1 MRHREIL
8 WESKD
13 SEIRLSAATLK
24 RALKLALGLSPSERA
39 TLAHDVLASL
49 DGPSDADATQAWETE
64 ILRRLDQLETGT
76 AQTIEADEV
85 LRRIDARLSRR

>member
-1 MRHREIL
+1 M
-8 WESKD
+8 
-13 SEIRLSAATLK
+13 SAATLK
-24 RALKLALGLSPSERA
+24 RERA

-76 AQTIEADEV
+76 AQTTKPKRYCAELTPDYPDG
-85 LRRIDARLSRR
+85 DAFRSRPR